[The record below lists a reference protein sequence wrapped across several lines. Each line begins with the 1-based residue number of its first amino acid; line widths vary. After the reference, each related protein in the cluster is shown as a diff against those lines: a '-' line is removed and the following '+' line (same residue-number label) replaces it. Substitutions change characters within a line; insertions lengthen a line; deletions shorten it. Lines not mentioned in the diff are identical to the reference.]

1 MISLPA
7 GQWEVSV
14 LILLTLRVS
23 IVSRVINIITVISVF
38 SNQYQVLQLNSS
50 FEINNNVGEL
60 CPNNTL
66 RFHLIVGDGAGI
78 LM

>member
-23 IVSRVINIITVISVF
+23 IVRRVINIITVISVF
-38 SNQYQVLQLNSS
+38 SNQYEVLQLNSS
-50 FEINNNVGEL
+50 FEINNNDREL
-60 CPNNTL
+60 CCNKTL
-66 RFHLIVGDGAGI
+66 VVEFF
-78 LM
+78 